1 MGSKATTVE
10 EQIQKLSDRGMVF
23 ENNEERNKAKEIL
36 LDIGYYRLGF
46 YWNPFEINKDHKFAE
61 GTKFSDVVCLYYLDV
76 DLKNILIKALNRIE
90 INLRTQIIYHVSNT
104 YSDNPTWFASKKVM
118 HYKFVSEFPSK
129 SYTDQFK
136 INNKPIKK
144 HHLNHPNDIYAP
156 AWKTL
161 EFLTFGTIYTIYYSL
176 KDEDLK
182 RHIANSY
189 GVKKVKVFEN
199 FLKTVIFIRNICA
212 HSGILFDS
220 NTPKEIDTTP
230 LITFNN
236 NNRHSLDS
244 SIKVI
249 LYFLETISK
258 SRKNIIEKEIITLF
272 NNYSNNP
279 IIQRII
285 IEKIGYIKNKR
296 KNFYLYRK

>member
-10 EQIQKLSDRGMVF
+10 EQIQKLSNRGMVF
-23 ENNEERNKAKEIL
+23 ENEDEISKAKEIL

-46 YWNPFEINKDHKFAE
+46 YWNPFEIDKDHNFKK

-76 DLKNILIKALNRIE
+76 DLKNILNKALNRIE
-90 INLRTQIIYHVSNT
+90 INLRTQIIYHVSNA
-104 YSDNPTWFASKKVM
+104 YPDNPTWFASKKVM
-118 HYKFVSEFPSK
+118 DSKFVDDFPYK
-129 SYTDQFK
+129 CYTDQFK
-136 INNKPIKK
+136 LNNKPIKK
-144 HHLNHPNDIYAP
+144 HHQKYPNDIYAP

-161 EFLTFGTIYTIYYSL
+161 EFLTFGTIEKIYFSL

-182 RHIANSY
+182 RQIANLY
-189 GVKKVKVFEN
+189 GIKKVKIFQN

-220 NTPKEIDTTP
+220 NTPKEIETTP
-230 LITFNN
+230 LILFNN

-249 LYFLETISK
+249 LYFLSTISN
-258 SRKNIIEKEIITLF
+258 SRKNIIEKEIIDLF
-272 NNYSNNP
+272 DNYSYNP
-279 IIQRII
+279 VIQKIIND
-285 IEKIGYIKNKR
+285 KVGYLKK
-296 KNFYLYRK
+296 

>member
-23 ENNEERNKAKEIL
+23 ENANEIEKAKEIL

-46 YWNPFEINKDHKFAE
+46 YWNPFEIDKDHNLEK

-76 DLKNILIKALNRIE
+76 DLKNILNKALNRIE
-90 INLRTQIIYHVSNT
+90 INLKTQLIYYVSNT
-104 YSDNPTWFASKKVM
+104 YPDNPTWFASKKVM
-118 HYKFVSEFPSK
+118 YSQFVDEFPIK

-136 INNKPIKK
+136 FNNKPIKK
-144 HHLNHPNDIYAP
+144 HHINHPNDIYAP

-161 EFLTFGTIYTIYYSL
+161 EFLTFGTIEKIYFSL

-182 RHIANSY
+182 KQIANLY
-189 GVKKVKVFEN
+189 GVKKVKVFQN
-199 FLKTVIFIRNICA
+199 FLKTIIFMRNICA

-220 NTPKEIDTTP
+220 NTPKEIETTP
-230 LITFNN
+230 LILFNN

-249 LYFLETISK
+249 LYFLEIISN
-258 SRKNIIEKEIITLF
+258 SRKNLIESEVIQLF
-272 NNYSNNP
+272 DKHSDNP
-279 IIQRII
+279 IIQNII
-285 IEKIGYIKNKR
+285 TDKIGYIKK
-296 KNFYLYRK
+296 